1 VHEGRRGL
9 QRQGVYH
16 AASVDPP
23 SELLMMSNASSPSDR
38 FDLLVVGGGAFGLGT
53 AAEAARRGRRVA
65 VIERGPLPN
74 PVAASYGPSRKIR
87 STYTEPHY
95 AQLARAAM
103 TAWRQIERE
112 TDSTLYLAVGNLAYT
127 ALDEQPYLDDLEVVS
142 RQIGADIEVL
152 DGPECRAR
160 YPQFR
165 LAKRALLERDAG
177 FVRASACIE
186 ALRVLAERA
195 GATILPERETTAI
208 DRDGADVVV
217 RTATGEQFRG
227 ERAVLALGGWS
238 KRLLPELADVLTQT
252 KQGLMYLADVPPAF
266 HSPTMPSWSCPDAG
280 FYGFPAWES
289 DPFKVA
295 QHIQSPAVDSPD
307 FDRKTTPDG
316 FVEDSIAYLR
326 DHLDID
332 AAATSVRA
340 ESCMYNLSPTS
351 DFLVDFHP
359 DDSRL
364 LVATAGSGHGF
375 KFGSVIGS
383 VVMDRLDGVAS
394 SDRWNPIFSWDRVV
408 NAPVPA
414 GRLR

>member
-1 VHEGRRGL
+1 MPT
-9 QRQGVYH
+9 
-16 AASVDPP
+16 ASRTD
-23 SELLMMSNASSPSDR
+23 L

-53 AAEAARRGRRVA
+53 AAEAARRGRKVA

-95 AQLARAAM
+95 AALAREAM

-112 TDSTLYLAVGNLAYT
+112 TGAELYLAVGNLAYT
-127 ALDEQPYLDDLEVVS
+127 ALDEQPHLDALEAVS
-142 RQIGADIEVL
+142 RRIGADIELL
-152 DGPECRAR
+152 DQAAMRAR

-186 ALRVLAERA
+186 ALRVVAERA
-195 GATILPERETTAI
+195 GATILPEREIVAI
-208 DRDGADVVV
+208 DLDGPNVVV
-217 RTATGEQFRG
+217 STAGGERFTG
-227 ERAVLALGGWS
+227 ERAVLALGGWT

-252 KQGLMYLADVPPAF
+252 QQGIMYLASVPDAFRSPAF
-266 HSPTMPSWSCPDAG
+266 PAWGCSDDG
-280 FYGFPAWES
+280 VYGFPAWKS
-289 DPFKVA
+289 DPFKIA
-295 QHIQSPAVDSPD
+295 HHTQSPAVESPD
-307 FDRKTTPDG
+307 FDRTTTPAG
-316 FVEDSIAYLR
+316 FVDDMRAFLR
-326 DHLDID
+326 DHLGIDPD
-332 AAATSVRA
+332 AAPARA

-359 DDSRL
+359 RDARL

-383 VVMDRLDGVAS
+383 VVMDRLDGVTS
-394 SDRWNPIFSWDRVV
+394 TRWNPIFAWDHVV
-408 NAPVPA
+408 KAPA
-414 GRLR
+414 ATGRLR

>member
-1 VHEGRRGL
+1 MP
-9 QRQGVYH
+9 Q
-16 AASVDPP
+16 PCCW
-23 SELLMMSNASSPSDR
+23 ELLPMAAPPSDR

-103 TAWRQIERE
+103 TAWRQVERE

-142 RQIGADIEVL
+142 RQIGADLEVL
-152 DGPECRAR
+152 DGSEVRAR

-208 DRDGADVVV
+208 DLDGADVVI

-238 KRLLPELADVLTQT
+238 KRLLPELANVLTQT
-252 KQGLMYLADVPPAF
+252 KQGLMYLSSVPPEF
-266 HSPTMPSWSCPDAG
+266 RSPTLPSWSCPDAG
-280 FYGFPAWES
+280 FYGFPAWEA

-316 FVEDSIAYLR
+316 FVEDSYAYLR
-326 DHLDID
+326 EHLGID
-332 AAATSVRA
+332 ATATTVRA

-359 DDSRL
+359 DDNRL

-383 VVMDRLDGVAS
+383 VVMDRLDGVS
-394 SDRWNPIFSWDRVV
+394 GGDHWNPIFAWDRVV
-408 NAPVPA
+408 KAPVPA

>member
-1 VHEGRRGL
+1 
-9 QRQGVYH
+9 
-16 AASVDPP
+16 
-23 SELLMMSNASSPSDR
+23 MSNASSTSDR

-103 TAWRQIERE
+103 AAWRQVERE
-112 TDSTLYLAVGNLAYT
+112 TDSTLYLAVGDLAYT
-127 ALDEQPYLDDLEVVS
+127 ALDKQPYLDDLEVVS

-152 DGPECRAR
+152 DGATCRAR

-186 ALRVLAERA
+186 ALRLLAERA

-208 DRDGADVVV
+208 DLDGADVAV

-252 KQGLMYLADVPPAF
+252 KQGLMYLTDVPAAF
-266 HSPTMPSWSCPDAG
+266 HSPTLPSWSCPDAG
-280 FYGFPAWES
+280 FYGFPAWEA

-316 FVEDSIAYLR
+316 FVENSIAFLR
-326 DHLDID
+326 DHLGID
-332 AAATSVRA
+332 ATATSVRA

-383 VVMDRLDGVAS
+383 VVMDRMDGVTTG
-394 SDRWNPIFSWDRVV
+394 DRWNPIFSWDRVV